1 MALTVATADDVS
13 NEATTSAVG
22 TNAKCSDVR
31 YLVAIRGKT
40 DVARTS
46 RFCRCGGH
54 TRQAAATSGGDTAAR
69 KQHFVPAH
77 KPWALM
83 CYCVRNLYVTIRA
96 TMLAKISSAAR
107 DFRII
112 GPVELRAADE
122 AG

>member
-1 MALTVATADDVS
+1 VHES
-13 NEATTSAVG
+13 GSG

-31 YLVAIRGKT
+31 YLVAIRGET

-54 TRQAAATSGGDTAAR
+54 TRQDANNWRGTSEK

-77 KPWALM
+77 NPRTLM

>member
-1 MALTVATADDVS
+1 MSHRHRVFVDAEV
-13 NEATTSAVG
+13 
-22 TNAKCSDVR
+22 
-31 YLVAIRGKT
+31 IRGRPLQQLTGHVREK
-40 DVARTS
+40 AALRPRTQS
-46 RFCRCGGH
+46 R
-54 TRQAAATSGGDTAAR
+54 
-69 KQHFVPAH
+69 
-77 KPWALM
+77 ALM

>member
-1 MALTVATADDVS
+1 MSPSLAQMQSAAISAIWSLS
-13 NEATTSAVG
+13 GEKQTSLGHRVFVDAEV
-22 TNAKCSDVR
+22 
-31 YLVAIRGKT
+31 IRGRPLQQ
-40 DVARTS
+40 V
-46 RFCRCGGH
+46 GG
-54 TRQAAATSGGDTAAR
+54 TAKK
-69 KQHFVPAH
+69 KQHFVHAH
-77 KPWALM
+77 NPRALM

>member
-1 MALTVATADDVS
+1 MSPEVAQMRSAAMS
-13 NEATTSAVG
+13 AIWSLSGEKQTSHGHRVFVDAEV
-22 TNAKCSDVR
+22 
-31 YLVAIRGKT
+31 IRGRPLQQL
-40 DVARTS
+40 AGTS
-46 RFCRCGGH
+46 EK
-54 TRQAAATSGGDTAAR
+54 

-77 KPWALM
+77 NPRALM

>member
-1 MALTVATADDVS
+1 MSPEVAQMR
-13 NEATTSAVG
+13 SAAMSAIWSLSGEKQMSHGPRVFVD
-22 TNAKCSDVR
+22 AEV
-31 YLVAIRGKT
+31 IRG
-40 DVARTS
+40 R
-46 RFCRCGGH
+46 RCNNWRG
-54 TRQAAATSGGDTAAR
+54 TSGK

-77 KPWALM
+77 NPRALI

>member
-1 MALTVATADDVS
+1 MLRPRAGQHPTGSVAVRSQMRLIPD
-13 NEATTSAVG
+13 
-22 TNAKCSDVR
+22 AKI
-31 YLVAIRGKT
+31 IRGRPLQQ
-40 DVARTS
+40 VAGHGREEAALRPRTQ
-46 RFCRCGGH
+46 
-54 TRQAAATSGGDTAAR
+54 TR
-69 KQHFVPAH
+69 
-77 KPWALM
+77 ALR

>member
-1 MALTVATADDVS
+1 MSHRHRVFVDAEV
-13 NEATTSAVG
+13 
-22 TNAKCSDVR
+22 
-31 YLVAIRGKT
+31 IRGRPLQQLT
-40 DVARTS
+40 
-46 RFCRCGGH
+46 GH
-54 TRQAAATSGGDTAAR
+54 VREKSPHTIRG
-69 KQHFVPAH
+69 
-77 KPWALM
+77 ALM

>member
-1 MALTVATADDVS
+1 MSTGCTCVCFQ
-13 NEATTSAVG
+13 G
-22 TNAKCSDVR
+22 
-31 YLVAIRGKT
+31 Y
-40 DVARTS
+40 
-46 RFCRCGGH
+46 GG
-54 TRQAAATSGGDTAAR
+54 QEAAATSGGDTVAR

-77 KPWALM
+77 KPRALM

-96 TMLAKISSAAR
+96 TMLVKISSAAR